1 MARIVIADD
10 DADIRELVVFKLR
23 HGGHDVVPVGD
34 GAAAV
39 EACTAEKPDLVIL
52 DVMMPGMSGLD
63 AARALRADSNMDG
76 LPIIMLTAR
85 AQESDIEQ
93 GFEAGADDYIVKPF
107 SPRELVAR
115 VRAVLR
121 RWDGARAGT
130 DVVRVRDLALD
141 IPRMHASLGDR
152 KLTLTPTEFQLLA
165 VMARQPG
172 RIFTRGQLLEAVHGV
187 AVESYERAI
196 DSHIKNIRRKIEPD
210 PRHPRYVLAVHGIGY
225 KFAEE

>member
-63 AARALRADSNMDG
+63 AARAPAPGLRDMDD

-93 GFEAGADDYIVKPF
+93 GFDAGADDYIVKPF
-107 SPRELVAR
+107 SS
-115 VRAVLR
+115 
-121 RWDGARAGT
+121 ARAGLSGL
-130 DVVRVRDLALD
+130 RR
-141 IPRMHASLGDR
+141 PR
-152 KLTLTPTEFQLLA
+152 
-165 VMARQPG
+165 
-172 RIFTRGQLLEAVHGV
+172 
-187 AVESYERAI
+187 
-196 DSHIKNIRRKIEPD
+196 
-210 PRHPRYVLAVHGIGY
+210 
-225 KFAEE
+225 AEW

>member
-39 EACTAEKPDLVIL
+39 EACTAQKPDLVIL

-63 AARALRADSNMDG
+63 AARALRKDSTMDG

-85 AQESDIEQ
+85 AQETDIEQ

-107 SPRELVAR
+107 SPASSPRACPR
-115 VRAVLR
+115 CSPVRPSGSSPTR
-121 RWDGARAGT
+121 HRGRA
-130 DVVRVRDLALD
+130 L
-141 IPRMHASLGDR
+141 I
-152 KLTLTPTEFQLLA
+152 E
-165 VMARQPG
+165 
-172 RIFTRGQLLEAVHGV
+172 
-187 AVESYERAI
+187 
-196 DSHIKNIRRKIEPD
+196 EPD
-210 PRHPRYVLAVHGIGY
+210 AQLVRQATPGLAAGRQHPGGACSSG
-225 KFAEE
+225 